1 MNQDLSAIFEIA
13 PEYFILD
20 SCWLWGLLRF
30 FQGILARS
38 SRYNVIWIKSSIP
51 VHFSS
56 FIPQMSI
63 FTLSISCLITSN
75 LPWFM
80 DLTVQVPRQYCI
92 LQHRTLL
99 SSPDPST
106 AELHFLFGQ
115 ASSFFL
121 ELLVIAPRSSPIAHW
136 TPFGLGG
143 GAHLP
148 VSSLFAFSYCS
159 WGSHGKNTRV
169 ASNSLLQFCQNSPPW
184 PSHLEWPGMAWF
196 IALLS
201 YASPFATTWV
211 RPMKERSLLGVSF
224 ICSTCICQYKSPN
237 LLSPPLSP
245 SNHNFVLSICN
256 SVSVL

>member
-148 VSSLFAFSYCS
+148 VSYLFAFSYCS

-201 YASPFATTWV
+201 YASSFATTWV